1 MAGVSAVFSESIG
14 SMKEGEPS
22 VCLFMAELCFCCSQV
37 GFVAA
42 VIESSL
48 ASNTLQHIFHA
59 EEYLNFIG
67 RFGTFLGLP
76 TKFLIF
82 ALFFSAVQFIAVA
95 FGTFSFSFNKLI
107 AFLATLAASVG
118 LLRRYFLLQA
128 RLNQRASRFAED
140 VKTRAD
146 LKRDE

>member
-1 MAGVSAVFSESIG
+1 
-14 SMKEGEPS
+14 
-22 VCLFMAELCFCCSQV
+22 
-37 GFVAA
+37 
-42 VIESSL
+42 
-48 ASNTLQHIFHA
+48 
-59 EEYLNFIG
+59 
-67 RFGTFLGLP
+67 
-76 TKFLIF
+76 LIF

-95 FGTFSFSFNKLI
+95 FGASSFSFNKLI
-107 AFLATLAASVG
+107 AFLATPAVSVG